1 MKKILILAVMI
12 LLIASSA
19 YGAPFL
25 ICDIPPADQQVQ
37 GVKGEVD
44 GTAFT
49 TLYKLQGPGILIY
62 DIGVL
67 SPAKHS
73 FTNIR
78 LYNIRGESVTVPFD
92 LPAIPGPPLNI
103 RLTP

>member
-1 MKKILILAVMI
+1 MKKLIFIILSI
-12 LLIASSA
+12 LLIVSTTFA
-19 YGAPFL
+19 APFL
-25 ICDIPPADQQVQ
+25 VCDIPPADQQVQ

-49 TLYKLQGPGILIY
+49 TLYKTQGSGILIY

-78 LYNIRGESVTVPFD
+78 LYNIRGESTTVPFD
-92 LPAIPGPPLNI
+92 LPAVPGSPLNI